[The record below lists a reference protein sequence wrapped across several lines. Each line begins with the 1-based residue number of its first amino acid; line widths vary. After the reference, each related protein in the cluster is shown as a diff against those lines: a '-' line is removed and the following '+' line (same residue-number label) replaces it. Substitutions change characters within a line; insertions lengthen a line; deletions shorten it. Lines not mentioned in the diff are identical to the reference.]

1 MYWKAEVMKKII
13 FVIWLLILPLSI
25 HSQSD
30 DYQLGLNYSKNGD
43 NKKALL
49 YFSKAAKKGNDKAQ
63 YELGL
68 MYKMGRGVN
77 RNTPEAIKWWLKSAN
92 QGNVDALC
100 ALGWMYDSGDGVNED
115 NVEAKKWY
123 LKAAE
128 QGNATAQLNLG
139 ILYADGEIIPHDYSE
154 AFKWFTKASEQG
166 NAKAH
171 YCLAR
176 LYLHGYGTNKDVKK
190 AETLFV
196 SSAEKGY
203 KKAMD
208 NLGRLYLIA
217 KDYQKA
223 EMWLKKAIENNESS
237 PYPYSNLAIL
247 YAQRD
252 KNYPEAIRY
261 SDMALARVNNLNSKS
276 QARIYGERSLVYGW
290 KGDNKNAEDMMAK
303 CLNLNPNFLK
313 EDDEFVKLMNDVNT
327 PNTSNT
333 AQTTTKKIEVSSQT
347 KHLTVLGIP
356 ITGSI
361 TTFQQKLLAKNY
373 RLDAKENKELPVGER
388 AFRGRFSGHECSLK
402 AYYFP
407 DDKIVYKVRVS
418 IDFTYESSADNAY
431 KEIKRNLLRKYKY
444 ADSKTGRS
452 SNGHESLSALII
464 DEDDDILGNIVLFV
478 FENVDPYESELVVGY
493 EDMDGLIKAE
503 KKHTDDL

>member
-1 MYWKAEVMKKII
+1 MKKII
-13 FVIWLLILPLSI
+13 FVIWLLIPPLSI
-25 HSQSD
+25 YSQND

-43 NKKALL
+43 YKNALL

-68 MYKMGRGVN
+68 MYQMGRSVN
-77 RNTPEAIKWWLKSAN
+77 KNTPEAIKWWQKSAK
-92 QGNVDALC
+92 QGNVQALF

-115 NVEAKKWY
+115 NVEAKNWY

-128 QGNATAQLNLG
+128 QGYDGAQLNLG
-139 ILYADGEIIPHDYSE
+139 ILYADGEGVPQDYAE

-166 NAKAH
+166 NANAQD
-171 YCLAR
+171 CLAK
-176 LYLHGYGTNKDVKK
+176 LYLHGNGTNKDVKK

-196 SSAEKGY
+196 SSAEKGN
-203 KKAMD
+203 KNAMN

-223 EMWLKKAIENNESS
+223 EMWLKKAVEKNETS
-237 PYPYSNLAIL
+237 PYPYSNLALL

-252 KNYPEAIRY
+252 ENYSEALRY
-261 SDMALARVNNLNSKS
+261 SDMALARANNLNSKK
-276 QARIYGERSLVYGW
+276 QASIYGERSLVYGW
-290 KGDNKNAEDMMAK
+290 KGDDKNAEDMMAK

-313 EDDEFVKLMNDVNT
+313 ENDEFVKMMNDVRTPVTNNT
-327 PNTSNT
+327 TK
-333 AQTTTKKIEVSSQT
+333 TTTNKNKVSGQT

-361 TTFQQKLLAKNY
+361 NTFQQKLIAKNY
-373 RLDAKENKELPVGER
+373 RLDTKENKQLPVGER
-388 AFRGRFSGHECSLK
+388 AFKGRFSGHECSLK

-418 IDFTYESSADNAY
+418 IDFAYESSADNTY
-431 KEIKRNLLRKYKY
+431 KGIKRNLLRKYKY
-444 ADSKTGRS
+444 ADTKTGRS

-464 DEDDDILGNIVLFV
+464 DDEDDILGNIVLFV
-478 FENVDPYESELVVGY
+478 FDNIDPYESELVVGY
-493 EDMDGLIKAE
+493 EDLDGLIKAE
-503 KKHTDDL
+503 KKNTDDL